1 MLYES
6 VFVFSGQLSPKLAE
20 DKLKESLEIIKK
32 AGGKILKQESWGLRS
47 LAYKIK
53 KNSKGYYYMINS
65 EAEASAFSSF
75 NVKMKQD
82 DDFLRFLNLK
92 IKEVDKELSFLDE
105 SKTKEKAY
113 EK

>member
-6 VFVFSGQLSPKLAE
+6 VFIFSGQMTPKSAE
-20 DKLKESLEIIKK
+20 TKFSLLKEKINKS
-32 AGGKILKQESWGLRS
+32 GGKILKTESWGLRS

-53 KNSKGYYYMINS
+53 KNSKGYYYMINC

-105 SKTKEKAY
+105 SKTKEKVY

>member
-1 MLYES
+1 
-6 VFVFSGQLSPKLAE
+6 
-20 DKLKESLEIIKK
+20 
-32 AGGKILKQESWGLRS
+32 
-47 LAYKIK
+47 
-53 KNSKGYYYMINS
+53 MINS
-65 EAEASAFSSF
+65 DAEASAFSSF

-105 SKTKEKAY
+105 SKTKEKVY

>member
-20 DKLKESLEIIKK
+20 DKLKETIEIIKK
-32 AGGKILKQESWGLRS
+32 AGGKILKQENWGLRS

-65 EAEASAFSSF
+65 EAEAVAFSSF

-82 DDFLRFLNLK
+82 EDFLRFLNLK
-92 IKEVDKELSFLDE
+92 IKTVDKELSFLDE
-105 SKTKEKAY
+105 SKTKDKAY

>member
-1 MLYES
+1 MEK
-6 VFVFSGQLSPKLAE
+6 FLSK
-20 DKLKESLEIIKK
+20 
-32 AGGKILKQESWGLRS
+32 SWGLRS

-105 SKTKEKAY
+105 SKTKEKVY